1 MAGVGRR
8 AGVLR
13 ARGRPEPERTLE
25 TARSSQRLFPYCRG
39 DHRVQILAG
48 NSHDLG
54 DGAAEHHAHEADIEL
69 GYVDLSFPILVDA
82 DGQRHERRDLT
93 IVRIGENSGGI
104 ARIAEGDAPD
114 LVDGNVASQHGRVS
128 YLEAR
133 KFVVR
138 AIDYCWQY
146 MGRARAQ

>member
-1 MAGVGRR
+1 M
-8 AGVLR
+8 
-13 ARGRPEPERTLE
+13 LE
-25 TARSSQRLFPYCRG
+25 TARSGQRLSPYCRG

-69 GYVDLSFPILVDA
+69 GYVDLSFPILVDT
-82 DGQRHERRDLT
+82 DGQRHERRDFT

-104 ARIAEGDAPD
+104 ARIAAEGDAPD
-114 LVDGNVASQHGRVS
+114 LVDGTVASQHGRVS

-138 AIDYCWQY
+138 AIDYYWQY
-146 MGRARAQ
+146 KGWAPAQ